1 MTTDTTAMI
10 EPKGP
15 RSSPRAETHPGDP
28 PPFPPPPTT
37 SPYVGELRCFGNL
50 GHVDVVPKGSGKVR
64 AAQYVAKKWGARAE
78 DAVMLMDDDN
88 DLELAAW
95 VGRAFVPTVSH
106 ESVYAA
112 VAKDPGHFVLS
123 EDVGGGGGGG
133 SGAEKTVVGGEK
145 IMGPGPDVRGR
156 REKVRRVGPL
166 ATEVALDELAKYLLR
181 GYSSPTSSSSPSPS

>member
-1 MTTDTTAMI
+1 M
-10 EPKGP
+10 
-15 RSSPRAETHPGDP
+15 
-28 PPFPPPPTT
+28 
-37 SPYVGELRCFGNL
+37 
-50 GHVDVVPKGSGKVR
+50 VPKGSGKVR

-145 IMGPGPDVRGR
+145 IMGAGTRRSGEKRKGATCRAARDGSGPGRAG
-156 REKVRRVGPL
+156 
-166 ATEVALDELAKYLLR
+166 EV
-181 GYSSPTSSSSPSPS
+181 PTTRI